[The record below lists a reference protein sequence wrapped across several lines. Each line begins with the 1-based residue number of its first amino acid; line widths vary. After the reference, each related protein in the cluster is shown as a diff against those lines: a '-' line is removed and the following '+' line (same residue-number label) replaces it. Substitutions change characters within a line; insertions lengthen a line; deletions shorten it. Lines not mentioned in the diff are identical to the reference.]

1 MQETRIPTLKC
12 RFNVFVGWGTCT
24 YTGSKRVVFSV
35 FGGLG
40 GAFCKD
46 TYEAKLFGMHG
57 GRFSVMWTSHG
68 SHPFRRYIIP
78 YLCFGSKMSVYGQK

>member
-1 MQETRIPTLKC
+1 M
-12 RFNVFVGWGTCT
+12 
-24 YTGSKRVVFSV
+24 

-40 GAFCKD
+40 GDFYKD

-78 YLCFGSKMSVYGQK
+78 YLCFGSKMSNVYVHRVKKGRFSGVWRPLRGLL